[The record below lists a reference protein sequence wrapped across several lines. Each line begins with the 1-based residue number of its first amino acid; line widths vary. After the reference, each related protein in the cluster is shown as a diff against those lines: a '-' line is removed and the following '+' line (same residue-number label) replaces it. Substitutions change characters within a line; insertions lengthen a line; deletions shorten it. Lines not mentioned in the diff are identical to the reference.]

1 MEDTPFSLLHISLLS
16 QLSWLLRAGR
26 ISHRGTCIAGGG
38 MEIRHMVR
46 KREMKGRTSWQQV
59 KGASQGQFHFSFT
72 EIPTVVSEYQA
83 E

>member
-1 MEDTPFSLLHISLLS
+1 
-16 QLSWLLRAGR
+16 
-26 ISHRGTCIAGGG
+26 